1 VSESQRADALQQR
14 VAAEEKFSVVRNGIE
29 LPAPLAPG
37 QRETL
42 RAQLGLAPDAMV
54 VGMVARLAPQKGVG
68 IFVRAAARVLERQ
81 PRTVF
86 VLVGGGPLE
95 AEVRARVLEL
105 KLAPEQFKILGH
117 RQDAERLYPAFD
129 IVALSSLYEGL
140 PYVLLEAMAWGVPVV
155 ATDVLGSRD
164 VVSDGETGFLARPND
179 PDHIADRILVL
190 IEDRP
195 FMRRCA
201 EAARK
206 RVQEQFSLQAFIEGH
221 RRAYNEPSE

>member
-1 VSESQRADALQQR
+1 
-14 VAAEEKFSVVRNGIE
+14 
-29 LPAPLAPG
+29 
-37 QRETL
+37 
-42 RAQLGLAPDAMV
+42 
-54 VGMVARLAPQKGVG
+54 
-68 IFVRAAARVLERQ
+68 
-81 PRTVF
+81 
-86 VLVGGGPLE
+86 
-95 AEVRARVLEL
+95 
-105 KLAPEQFKILGH
+105 
-117 RQDAERLYPAFD
+117 
-129 IVALSSLYEGL
+129 
-140 PYVLLEAMAWGVPVV
+140 VLLEAMAWGVPVV